1 MTQLIDSNL
10 PTPLFIK
17 EDKYDATVKLVQ
29 RFKDVKGIIVNTFVE
44 TESYAL
50 SSFSDGETPR
60 TRIYPIGP
68 VASLNSGIHLSPNGV
83 HYNHITTWL
92 DDQAAL

>member
-1 MTQLIDSNL
+1 MPQLIDSNL
-10 PTPLFIK
+10 PTPLIIK
-17 EDKYDATVKLVQ
+17 EDKYAATVKLVR

-50 SSFSDGETPR
+50 SSFSDDETPR

-83 HYNHITTWL
+83 HYNHIMTWL